1 MSTSDKRSFKV
12 FISYHRED
20 DLFKSLTDIAKSA
33 VEQCNKDVPEIH
45 LEWFIDDQ
53 GIIPGDDWKAV
64 IDKNLKDTDILLPFI
79 TEGYCL
85 SEECRY
91 EFNTFPNVRHTCL
104 PVFWHSVQQ
113 ISNVL
118 TDGQNDQEA
127 QQVFQEACRRNGIS
141 TIASD
146 VRQMVR
152 DGLGSSVFDLRKQI
166 IILNIAK
173 QLKALAGHINEL
185 SSADSSKPAEDT
197 PILSTPDIPQ
207 VSDISSAPTT
217 PTATAATGT
226 TDEIDETNEP
236 DGTNQSSPIFH
247 LRTKRLGT
255 NAQAQ
260 LIDGVFT
267 VLQGSITVAQ
277 LNVKKG
283 SDLESS
289 SRARATQT
297 LFDRYY
303 GNGALV
309 ERKDGRTAA
318 LTRDIQF
325 TSPSAAA
332 GFVLGRA
339 SVSGTTGHYAWRTN
353 DGGKSITYSE
363 WADAAATAAGEI
375 PSDDINDANTE
386 HAKQSTKHSGKTAA
400 RANAEK
406 EIEKT
411 EVRVD
416 DDTMYSTIAKACNTV
431 FGTNY
436 VASPYKGYFHPATL
450 HDRTVEGYESDRIMA
465 WFPKL
470 TMQDG
475 NVIMTSKDR
484 DNELVHEDDGTYIY
498 QTDKEGTVTGTNSD
512 DGIRSVT
519 FGRFVDPETGKFY
532 YRFIGVFRK
541 DGITVHNGKASY
553 RSKLVADSF
562 PIIKD

>member
-1 MSTSDKRSFKV
+1 MAASDKQSFKV
-12 FISYHRED
+12 FISYHRRD
-20 DLFKSLTDIAKSA
+20 DIFKSLTDIAKAA
-33 VEQCNKDVPEIH
+33 VEQCNQEMPEMH
-45 LEWFIDDQ
+45 LTAFIDEQ
-53 GIIPGDDWKAV
+53 GIIPGEDWKAV

-79 TEGYCL
+79 TEGHCL

-104 PVFWHSVQQ
+104 PVFWHSVQR
-113 ISNVL
+113 IDNVL
-118 TDGQNDQEA
+118 TDDQNDQEA
-127 QQVFQEACRRNGIS
+127 QQVFQEARRRNGIS
-141 TIASD
+141 TIDSD
-146 VRQMVR
+146 VRQMER
-152 DGLGSSVFDLRKQI
+152 DDLGSSTFDLRKQI

-173 QLKALAGHINEL
+173 QLKTLAGHLNEL
-185 SSADSSKPAEDT
+185 SSADSGKPAENT
-197 PILSTPDIPQ
+197 PVLPTPDIPQ
-207 VSDISSAPTT
+207 VSDTPSAPTT
-217 PTATAATGT
+217 PTTTATTGA

-236 DGTNQSSPIFH
+236 DGTNQSSPLFH

-289 SRARATQT
+289 SRARATQAM
-297 LFDRYY
+297 FDRYY

-339 SVSGTTGHYAWRTN
+339 SVSGTTGPYAWRTN

-363 WADAAATAAGEI
+363 WADKIAAAAGEP
-375 PSDDINDANTE
+375 PSSDIDDADS
-386 HAKQSTKHSGKTAA
+386 KQSMKGSGKSTAYTDM
-400 RANAEK
+400 EE

-416 DDTMYSTIAKACNTV
+416 DDTTYSTIAKACNTV

-470 TMQDG
+470 TMQEG
-475 NVIMTSKDR
+475 NVIMTSKDW

-519 FGRFVDPETGKFY
+519 FGRFVDPETGKFC
-532 YRFIGVFRK
+532 YRFIGVFRA
-541 DGITVHNGKASY
+541 DGVAVHNGKASY

>member
-1 MSTSDKRSFKV
+1 MATSDKQSFKV

-20 DLFKSLTDIAKSA
+20 DLFKSLTDIAKTA
-33 VEQCNKDVPEIH
+33 VEQCNKNMPEIH
-45 LEWFIDDQ
+45 LEWFIDEQ
-53 GIIPGDDWKAV
+53 GIVPGADWRAA
-64 IDKNLKDTDILLPFI
+64 IDKSLKDTDILLPFI
-79 TEGYCL
+79 TEGYCR
-85 SEECRY
+85 SKECRY

-104 PVFWHSVQQ
+104 PVFWHSAQR
-113 ISNVL
+113 IRDVL
-118 TDGQNDQEA
+118 ADGRNDQEA
-127 QQVFQEACRRNGIS
+127 QQVFQEACQRNGIS
-141 TIASD
+141 TVDSD
-146 VRQMVR
+146 VRQMIR

-173 QLKALAGHINEL
+173 QLKTLAEHLNEL
-185 SSADSSKPAEDT
+185 SGADSGKSAEDT
-197 PILSTPDIPQ
+197 SVLSTPDIPQ
-207 VSDISSAPTT
+207 VSDIPSDPTAPTT
-217 PTATAATGT
+217 TAT
-226 TDEIDETNEP
+226 TDAMDEAETNEP

-247 LRTKRLGT
+247 LRAGRLGT

-277 LNVKKG
+277 FNVKKG

-289 SRARATQT
+289 SRARATQAM
-297 LFDRYY
+297 FDRYH

-309 ERKDGRTAA
+309 DREDGKTAA

-332 GFVLGRA
+332 QFVLGRA
-339 SVSGTTGHYAWRTN
+339 SVSGTTGYYAWRTN
-353 DGGKSITYSE
+353 DGDKSITYSE
-363 WADAAATAAGEI
+363 WANKAALAAGEA
-375 PSDDINDANTE
+375 PSSDIDDADT
-386 HAKQSTKHSGKTAA
+386 KQSTKRSGKSAA
-400 RANAEK
+400 RTDVEE

-450 HDRTVEGYESDRIMA
+450 HGRTVEGYESDRIMA

-470 TMQDG
+470 TIQDG
-475 NVIMTSKDR
+475 NVIMTSKDW

-512 DGIRSVT
+512 NGIRNVT
-519 FGRFVDPETGKFY
+519 FGRFVDPETKQTY
-532 YRFIGVFRK
+532 YRFLGVFRA
-541 DGITVHNGKASY
+541 DGVAVHNGKASY

-562 PIIKD
+562 PIIRD